1 MENWIKEFKRKRIE
15 NGISQEELGAYAGI
29 SREYLCR
36 IEQGAVPL
44 NKALKE
50 KLEKALDKLRPD
62 AGLFL
67 LIDYV
72 RIRFPS
78 TDVRHIIEDILQLKM
93 IIMGHED
100 YGFYSYPEHYYL
112 GDIYIMASP
121 KEEQGILLELKGKG
135 CRQFECY
142 LSAQGRNWYDFFY
155 QCLQENGIMKRLDL
169 AINDPSG
176 LLDIPELIQKCKNGE
191 CISVFNVFEDYGS
204 GELIH
209 TRDQH
214 KAQMGKT
221 LYLGSKQSEVYFC
234 IYEKAYEQY
243 VKSGIPAEE
252 ADIKNRFE
260 IRLKN
265 ERASQAVNDLLT
277 YRDAEHTAF
286 SIINRYVRFVD
297 AKPGIDRYEWKANIK
312 WAYFIGEHRNALK
325 LTTKPEPYTFERSL
339 NWLHHQVAQT
349 LKTAVELDRH
359 EGTNIIENM
368 IEHTTLNEK
377 YQKILEQQ
385 TASIKDII
393 KR

>member
-1 MENWIKEFKRKRIE
+1 MENWIKEFRKERMV
-15 NGISQEELGAYAGI
+15 NDVSQEELGAYAGI

-36 IEQGAVPL
+36 IEQGKVPV
-44 NKALKE
+44 NGDLKE
-50 KLEKALDKLRPD
+50 KLQNALDKLKPD
-62 AGLFL
+62 AELFL

-78 TDVRHIIEDILQLKM
+78 TDVRHVIEDIMRLRM

-100 YGFYSYPEHYYL
+100 YGFYSYPEHYYF
-112 GDIYIMASP
+112 GDIYVMASP

-135 CRQFECY
+135 CRQFESY
-142 LSAQGRNWYDFFY
+142 LLAQGRDWYDFFHE
-155 QCLQENGIMKRLDL
+155 CLRENGIMKRLDL
-169 AINDPSG
+169 AVNDRAG
-176 LLDIPELIQKCKNGE
+176 LLDIPELIDKCKDGK
-191 CISVFNVFEDYGS
+191 CISVFRGFEDYGS
-204 GELIH
+204 GELIP

-243 VKSGIPAEE
+243 VKRGIPMEE

-265 ERASQAVNDLLT
+265 ERATQAVHDLLT
-277 YRDAEHTAF
+277 YQDAEHTAF

-297 AKPGIDRYEWKANIK
+297 AKPDTDRYEWKDNIK
-312 WAYFIGEHRNALK
+312 WAYFMGEHRSALK
-325 LTTKPEPYTFERSL
+325 LTTRPEPYTFERSL

-349 LKTAVELDRH
+349 LKTAVELDNLV
-359 EGTNIIENM
+359 GTKVIENM
-368 IEHTTLNEK
+368 IENTTLNEK

-385 TASIKDII
+385 TASIEDII

>member
-1 MENWIKEFKRKRIE
+1 MENWIKEFKRERIE

-36 IEQGAVPL
+36 IEQGTDPL

-50 KLEKALDKLRPD
+50 KLAKALDKLRPD

-100 YGFYSYPEHYYL
+100 YGFYSYPEHYYF
-112 GDIYIMASP
+112 GDIYIMASQ

-169 AINDPSG
+169 AINDPAG

-191 CISVFNVFEDYGS
+191 CISVFKGFEDYGS
-204 GELIH
+204 GELIP

-214 KAQMGKT
+214 KAQMGTT

-243 VKSGIPAEE
+243 VKRGIPVEE

-265 ERASQAVNDLLT
+265 ERATQAVNDLLT
-277 YRDAEHTAF
+277 YQDAEHTAF

-297 AKPGIDRYEWKANIK
+297 AKPGINRYEWKDNSK
-312 WAYFIGEHRNALK
+312 WAYFIGEHRSALK

-349 LKTAVELDRH
+349 LKTAIELDRH
-359 EGTNIIENM
+359 EGTSIIENM

-385 TASIKDII
+385 TASIEDII

>member
-1 MENWIKEFKRKRIE
+1 MENWIKEFKRERIE

-50 KLEKALDKLRPD
+50 KLAKALDKLRPE

-100 YGFYSYPEHYYL
+100 YGFYSYPEHYYF
-112 GDIYIMASP
+112 GDIYIMASH

-135 CRQFECY
+135 CRQFESY

-169 AINDPSG
+169 AINDPAG
-176 LLDIPELIQKCKNGE
+176 LLDIPELIQKCQNGE

-204 GELIH
+204 GELIP

-243 VKSGIPAEE
+243 VKRGIPVEE

-265 ERASQAVNDLLT
+265 ERATQAVNDLLT

-297 AKPGIDRYEWKANIK
+297 AKPGIDRYEWKDNIK
-312 WAYFIGEHRNALK
+312 WAYFIGEHRSALK

-349 LKTAVELDRH
+349 LKTAIELDRH
-359 EGTNIIENM
+359 EGTSIIENM

-385 TASIKDII
+385 TASIEDII